1 MGKIDQIT
9 NEYMKDKSR
18 FSDVFNYFMYG
29 GRQVLLPEH
38 LHELST
44 VEQVFPYG
52 KDGKTHEVQR
62 FRDVLK
68 NACVMTDE
76 QERTYVLLGIENQ
89 SYIHYAAP
97 VKDMLYDAMNYARQA
112 ERIASAHRKRKD
124 STTSSEFLSGFNKDD
139 RLRPVITLMIYW
151 SDEEWDGKLSLHE
164 IIDFSDDKLKSF
176 VPDYR
181 VNLLSPFGID
191 DFAKFRTVLSQV
203 FQYIKYSGD
212 LETLTALLAGDAEF
226 RHLDRMS
233 AEVINVVTGSN
244 LEFKNEGGEVDVCKA
259 IEQIREN
266 AMTEG
271 AKQGA
276 KYGEEKGIL
285 NSIRNLMETTSWTAQ
300 AAMDALKIPEADR
313 AGYLAKL

>member
-1 MGKIDQIT
+1 MASGYCTAAAATAKSLQSCPTLWDPIDGSPPGSPVPGI
-9 NEYMKDKSR
+9 
-18 FSDVFNYFMYG
+18 
-29 GRQVLLPEH
+29 LL
-38 LHELST
+38 
-44 VEQVFPYG
+44 
-52 KDGKTHEVQR
+52 
-62 FRDVLK
+62 
-68 NACVMTDE
+68 
-76 QERTYVLLGIENQ
+76 
-89 SYIHYAAP
+89 
-97 VKDMLYDAMNYARQA
+97 
-112 ERIASAHRKRKD
+112 
-124 STTSSEFLSGFNKDD
+124 
-139 RLRPVITLMIYW
+139 
-151 SDEEWDGKLSLHE
+151 
-164 IIDFSDDKLKSF
+164 
-176 VPDYR
+176 
-181 VNLLSPFGID
+181 
-191 DFAKFRTVLSQV
+191 AKFRTVLSQV

>member
-1 MGKIDQIT
+1 MGKIDQLT
-9 NEYMKDKSR
+9 N
-18 FSDVFNYFMYG
+18 
-29 GRQVLLPEH
+29 
-38 LHELST
+38 T
-44 VEQVFPYG
+44 
-52 KDGKTHEVQR
+52 
-62 FRDVLK
+62 
-68 NACVMTDE
+68 
-76 QERTYVLLGIENQ
+76 
-89 SYIHYAAP
+89 
-97 VKDMLYDAMNYARQA
+97 RQA
-112 ERIASAHRKRKD
+112 ERISSAHRIRKD

-151 SDEEWDGKLSLHE
+151 SDEKWDGKLSLHE